1 MSDTSR
7 RDVLA
12 GAAGLAAGGVLALP
26 VPSAAAADEP
36 FRIAPS
42 ANYLELRRLGALIN
56 EAHRQRYGK
65 PNVSKAEGARLHND
79 FMIYGEQIKTLLT
92 KMTAQPPRTASDLLD
107 YAAVMLWRRTSLY
120 DGGDPCEALNDAG
133 AHPTIQDHSAYEFA
147 WAVFSLAADRTEP
160 ARRAEWKPPVR
171 WDPDL

>member
-1 MSDTSR
+1 M
-7 RDVLA
+7 
-12 GAAGLAAGGVLALP
+12 
-26 VPSAAAADEP
+26 
-36 FRIAPS
+36 
-42 ANYLELRRLGALIN
+42 IN

-107 YAAVMLWRRTSLY
+107 YAALMLWRRTSLSY

-133 AHPTIQDHSAYEFA
+133 AHATIQDHSAMSPPGRCSHWRQIAHRACTSCRMEA
-147 WAVFSLAADRTEP
+147 AGAMGPKELAQIIVAGLQSDRGLGQ
-160 ARRAEWKPPVR
+160 RVMNGGIRFNG
-171 WDPDL
+171 